1 MLFPHTES
9 RRISMRPAT
18 AKDAPKIYDIL
29 FRSGRAGLPL
39 LDTFVE
45 TFGRGLAACFVVTGR
60 ESDRVIGFT
69 TLSELAP
76 PAGHVRVEVN
86 MALGQP
92 AELHAEAVALTT
104 NFAFAM
110 WRLRKVYLHSTDP
123 SLASLGFGPEHAAM
137 IRNEAVFSDH
147 VYQRGRTWDVSVFA
161 IYREQWDT
169 HGVDFLKQ
177 IL

>member
-1 MLFPHTES
+1 MLFPHTDS

-39 LDTFVE
+39 LDAFVE
-45 TFGRGLAACFVVTGR
+45 SFGRGLAACFLVTSRETDEVV
-60 ESDRVIGFT
+60 GFT

-76 PAGHVRVEVN
+76 PAGHVRVEANV
-86 MALGQP
+86 APGQP
-92 AELHAEAVALTT
+92 ADVRAEAAALTA

-123 SLASLGFGPEHAAM
+123 SIASLGFGPEHAAM

-147 VYQRGRTWDVSVFA
+147 VYLHGRTWDVNVFA